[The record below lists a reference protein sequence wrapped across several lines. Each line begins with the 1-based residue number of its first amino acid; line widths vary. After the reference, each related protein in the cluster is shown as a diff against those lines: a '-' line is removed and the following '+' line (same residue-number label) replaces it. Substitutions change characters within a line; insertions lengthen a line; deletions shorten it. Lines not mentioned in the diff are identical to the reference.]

1 MLVLSLFTGAG
12 LLDQAF
18 REQGF
23 CVVSA
28 GDIIYGQDVCDLGE
42 NKLIGG
48 GNYSWM
54 VFRKVKCWVFFLIIG
69 VIICLD

>member
-12 LLDQAF
+12 

-28 GDIIYGQDVCDLGE
+28 GDIIYGQDIRDFHTIAGKFDC
-42 NKLIGG
+42 
-48 GNYSWM
+48 
-54 VFRKVKCWVFFLIIG
+54 C
-69 VIICLD
+69 